1 MSNKLTKEAAT
12 KVTRVLDHAAS
23 ILQQHHEALG
33 VKEKIAKDFALRCDI
48 LSDHIDKQAGIDR
61 RAQMDPA
68 ENYTEDKLGPDDFDP
83 AEIGEQTP
91 AALLRN
97 EDEPYMDT
105 FNQQWF
111 DQLREVQQ
119 TGQFSNAKVAAQLV
133 KHMAKILDA
142 YGIPLRV
149 ARKKEGKDPKKAA

>member
-1 MSNKLTKEAAT
+1 MPSKIKKEAAI
-12 KVTRVLDHAAS
+12 KVTRVLDHAAD
-23 ILQQHHEALG
+23 ILQQHHAALG
-33 VKEKIAKDFALRCDI
+33 IKEKIAKDFAIRCDL
-48 LSDHIDKQAGIDR
+48 LSDHIEKQAGVDR

-83 AEIGEQTP
+83 AEVGEETP
-91 AALLRN
+91 GALLRN

-149 ARKKEGKDPKKAA
+149 ARKKVEKDPKKAA